1 LEHKKR
7 GRILRLIVEKNV
19 GGKMWGKNV
28 EKIEDFVET
37 QNV

>member
-7 GRILRLIVEKNV
+7 GRILRLIVEKKV

-28 EKIEDFVET
+28 EKIEDFET